1 MAQLQAL
8 LGEDGVRWAI
18 WIGLGF
24 AALLG
29 LLLLVFII
37 RRVFAPAFN
46 MSSSSDRRG
55 RPPRLGVTDFFNLDR
70 AGRRLVIV
78 RRDNVEHLVLV
89 GGPNDILIESNIVRG
104 VRPEAPIVDSSGRP
118 IVQSRAADLPPAD
131 LPPAETL
138 QARDVPAPQRRME
151 APPIETRTSEPRA
164 PEPRAPEPRMPEPR
178 MPEPRIPEPR
188 MPEMPAPARQPARD
202 SIVPEDQFAAE
213 IGALAVAASSIP
225 QTAARGARIAPP
237 PMQAPA
243 PIPAIT
249 PQSQEPVRAEAPP
262 PPSRT
267 PPPPA
272 EPSIPSPANSRIQAG
287 AASAGAPDLTARRAP
302 QLNPQPVPPAQAPI
316 QDGALP
322 EAPAPDGAAP
332 APRRPTS
339 FDDVSKR
346 LQEALRRPQPL
357 ASSAV
362 TTSSARNSAIPAT
375 LKPATFGAAKS
386 APADAPGEAEMQA
399 PEPGEAEAAP
409 SSGTQEEARPKRSST
424 DSPMAQIE
432 ELDLEQEMARLL
444 GRAPGAKP

>member
-29 LLLLVFII
+29 LLFLVFII

-131 LPPAETL
+131 LPPAEML

-151 APPIETRTSEPRA
+151 APPIEARTSEPRA
-164 PEPRAPEPRMPEPR
+164 PEPRA
-178 MPEPRIPEPR
+178 PEPRIPEPR

-202 SIVPEDQFAAE
+202 IIVPDDQFAAE
-213 IGALAVAASSIP
+213 IGALAVAASSNP
-225 QTAARGARIAPP
+225 QSAARSARIAPP

-249 PQSQEPVRAEAPP
+249 PQSPEPVRAEAPP

-267 PPPPA
+267 PPPP
-272 EPSIPSPANSRIQAG
+272 ELFSPSPANSRIQAG
-287 AASAGAPDLTARRAP
+287 ATSSGAPDLTARRAP
-302 QLNPQPVPPAQAPI
+302 QLNPQPLPSAQAPT
-316 QDGALP
+316 QDGPLP
-322 EAPAPDGAAP
+322 EAPALDGAAP

-375 LKPATFGAAKS
+375 LKPATFGAAKP

-409 SSGTQEEARPKRSST
+409 PSGTQEEARPKRSST